1 MNPPKFKSSRNKLE
15 IDESDKNNDKK
26 NKPFKFMNNIS
37 KSQHSSPAPLTKNP
51 HNSSSNKNNNIENNF
66 ISTSSMATM
75 MSNQGASAH
84 NLANTLNKLNLN

>member
-37 KSQHSSPAPLTKNP
+37 KSQHSSPAPIAKNP
-51 HNSSSNKNNNIENNF
+51 LHHNSSSNKNNNIENNF
-66 ISTSSMATM
+66 ISTSSM